1 MKNNKTL
8 MLTQL
13 ALLTAIEVILTFTPL
28 GFIMIPP
35 VSITV
40 LHIPVIVGAILTGKK
55 GGAVLGGVFGI
66 CHKPHGHGFFAVSR
80 VVCRRQRHSF
90 PHNGGRH
97 EDTFGLPVRRYF

>member
-35 VSITV
+35 VSI
-40 LHIPVIVGAILTGKK
+40 
-55 GGAVLGGVFGI
+55 
-66 CHKPHGHGFFAVSR
+66 R
-80 VVCRRQRHSF
+80 
-90 PHNGGRH
+90 
-97 EDTFGLPVRRYF
+97 LPTRINRGMAR